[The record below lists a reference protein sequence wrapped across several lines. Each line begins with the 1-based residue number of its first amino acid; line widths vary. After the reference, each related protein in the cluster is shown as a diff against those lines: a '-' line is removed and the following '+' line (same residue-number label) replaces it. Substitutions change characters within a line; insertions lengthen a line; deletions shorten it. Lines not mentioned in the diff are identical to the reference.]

1 MERGVNPGPCVM
13 PGTNRLG
20 PVMGRELCRSF
31 ERCTLTVHLQPGLP
45 YQVFKQPGC
54 SKYRHPGASVPLFK

>member
-1 MERGVNPGPCVM
+1 MQKVVRGVNPGPCLM

-20 PVMGRELCRSF
+20 PVIGRELCRSV
-31 ERCTLTVHLQPGLP
+31 EGGTQGVHLEVKPGLP

-54 SKYRHPGASVPLFK
+54 Y